1 MAVEAV
7 IWTDQSVTWK
17 NDIGEVLTTAPFPT
31 IKEAQEFAKKV
42 TTVPIKSV
50 NVKGIK

>member
-17 NDIGEVLTTAPFPT
+17 NERGEILTTAPFPT
-31 IKEAQEFAKKV
+31 IKEAKSFAEKV

-50 NVKGIK
+50 NIKGII

>member
-31 IKEAQEFAKKV
+31 IKEAQEFAKQV

-50 NVKGIK
+50 NVKGIL

>member
-1 MAVEAV
+1 MAVEPV

-17 NDIGEVLTTAPFPT
+17 NERGEVLTTAPFPT
-31 IKEAQEFAKKV
+31 LEEPKEFAKKV

-50 NVKGIK
+50 NVKGII

>member
-17 NDIGEVLTTAPFPT
+17 NERGEILTTAPFPT
-31 IKEAQEFAKKV
+31 IEEAKSFAEKV

-50 NVKGIK
+50 NIKGII